1 MRLAISACL
10 WFWGVV
16 FSFAGD
22 IASFY
27 HWDKTGFAFS
37 GAAVVIF
44 GGLAWFHFKGYK
56 RAKVD

>member
-1 MRLAISACL
+1 MRNVVVACL

-22 IASFY
+22 IARFY
-27 HWDKTGFAFS
+27 HWDKVGIGF
-37 GAAVVIF
+37 GAASVIAF
-44 GGLAWFHFKGYK
+44 GCLTWVYFQGYK